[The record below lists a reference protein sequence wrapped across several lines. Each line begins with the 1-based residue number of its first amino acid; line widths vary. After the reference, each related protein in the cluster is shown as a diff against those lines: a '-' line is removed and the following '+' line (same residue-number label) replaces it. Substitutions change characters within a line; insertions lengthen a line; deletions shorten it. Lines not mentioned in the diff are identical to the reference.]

1 MSKNLKTLA
10 THEVIFSFQ
19 SWKILW
25 TPEYRDQ
32 HQAGI
37 GVTVQSGVL
46 WCVIVCYLIVLSVV
60 VLACYCC
67 VVVVWSTAISGWY
80 HSDCETQW
88 FLARRIIPRSLNS
101 TKESMGFQCEQV
113 CTFNDICWKSSANIY
128 IFSFYTVKVVL
139 FVSFLNKLRAQF
151 IFALTML

>member
-1 MSKNLKTLA
+1 M
-10 THEVIFSFQ
+10 
-19 SWKILW
+19 
-25 TPEYRDQ
+25 PEYRDQ

-37 GVTVQSGVL
+37 GVTVQSGVV

-67 VVVVWSTAISGWY
+67 VVVSSTAISGWY

-113 CTFNDICWKSSANIY
+113 CTFNDICWKSSPDIY
-128 IFSFYTVKVVL
+128 IYIQ
-139 FVSFLNKLRAQF
+139 FLHSESGFRHL
-151 IFALTML
+151 IFEQIESTIYPCLDHALELL

>member
-1 MSKNLKTLA
+1 M
-10 THEVIFSFQ
+10 
-19 SWKILW
+19 
-25 TPEYRDQ
+25 PEYRDQ

-37 GVTVQSGVL
+37 GVTVQSGVV

-67 VVVVWSTAISGWY
+67 VVVSSTAISGWY

-113 CTFNDICWKSSANIY
+113 CTFNDICWKSSADMY

-139 FVSFLNKLRAQF
+139 VVSSLSKLRAQF